1 MVLSQTHSHEGPAQL
16 LHGQLREW
24 SRTYCVARQL
34 NSLIMHICVIYSVL
48 TIRFTR
54 YVPEE
59 KKDLRD
65 KRKDLSW

>member
-34 NSLIMHICVIYSVL
+34 KSHHAHLCNLQCINYKIYKVSA
-48 TIRFTR
+48 RR
-54 YVPEE
+54 
-59 KKDLRD
+59 KKG
-65 KRKDLSW
+65 S